1 MRLHLT
7 QNCSLLCQKIMELKK
22 KHLTFINVQSFS
34 CHSILQLFKE
44 DLLLYN
50 SGHVKSGEIKNWVE
64 IIVCGKYF
72 MLS

>member
-1 MRLHLT
+1 MP
-7 QNCSLLCQKIMELKK
+7 NNYGIKK

-44 DLLLYN
+44 DLLLHN
-50 SGHVKSGEIKNWVE
+50 SVHVKSDEIKNWVE
-64 IIVCGKYF
+64 IIFYGKYF

>member
-1 MRLHLT
+1 
-7 QNCSLLCQKIMELKK
+7 MEFKKK

-50 SGHVKSGEIKNWVE
+50 SVHVKSDEIKNWVE
-64 IIVCGKYF
+64 IKFVENILC
-72 MLS
+72 